1 VDTDVFHHHVGL
13 VTTITSRTTVESQS
27 CWNRIYTVS
36 TKKSNPLDNV
46 R

>member
-1 VDTDVFHHHVGL
+1 MCIYDIKEICYNK
-13 VTTITSRTTVESQS
+13 VTGRQWRILA
-27 CWNRIYTVS
+27 IYTVS